1 MSDVLLHPIPRFV
14 VSRFVP
20 LHPISCYPGLVGVVH
35 RVRGRL
41 VSPPEVGDRRWPVW
55 CEHGF
60 MQWGWPWKIGFVFTR
75 VTFISPMTSVTRPRY
90 PTSHCSAKWSERAE
104 RALIQY

>member
-20 LHPISCYPGLVGVVH
+20 RPPMPCYPGLVGV

-60 MQWGWPWKIGFVFTR
+60 MQWGVALENRFRFHPGDVHF
-75 VTFISPMTSVTRPRY
+75 
-90 PTSHCSAKWSERAE
+90 SHDQCHPPPLSYIPLLCEMV
-104 RALIQY
+104 